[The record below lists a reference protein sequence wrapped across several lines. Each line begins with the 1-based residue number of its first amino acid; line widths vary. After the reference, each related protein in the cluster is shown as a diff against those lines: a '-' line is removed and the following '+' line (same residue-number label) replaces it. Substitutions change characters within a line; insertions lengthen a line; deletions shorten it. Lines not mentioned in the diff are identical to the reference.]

1 MKNENQ
7 ITQVYNAL
15 RVAGEKIGYHNY
27 LLQLTE
33 YKKTHK
39 SVKNFR
45 FTVTPEHKEIVEA
58 MAKVLD
64 ETMTPEAGMA
74 LLWQY
79 DTMKQRGL

>member
-1 MKNENQ
+1 MTKENQ
-7 ITQVYNAL
+7 IKQVYNAL

-33 YKKTHK
+33 YKKTHN

-58 MAKVLD
+58 MGKVLN

>member
-1 MKNENQ
+1 MTKENQ
-7 ITQVYNAL
+7 IKQVYNAL
-15 RVAGEKIGYHNY
+15 KVAGEKIGYHNY

-45 FTVTPEHKEIVEA
+45 CTVTPEHKEIVDA
-58 MAKVLD
+58 MGKVLN
-64 ETMTPEAGMA
+64 ETMTPEDAMA

-79 DTMKQRGL
+79 DTMKQRGV